1 METMIN
7 TTVNT
12 TKYST
17 GGILNKINEMY
28 FCNAKNNTVA
38 IVKLIQHHKPK
49 TWNEVERLIESH
61 QDGHEHANC
70 SCGAKSKG
78 TIKTF
83 AKRLHDSVIKYEEKT
98 GTSVNKSEEDCY
110 NFMYG
115 LFVVSSLKGAAMEL
129 NAISEL
135 NKAGQLYDIIEKS
148 SEEQDFK
155 MGIDLVLRT
164 IDKEIAGVQVKPSGY
179 KLLSDKGEVVRR
191 NNDKELLFGKPVVYL
206 YYDVKTSEFLNMN
219 EVISELNMISE
230 SYMMNQ
236 R

>member
-1 METMIN
+1 METE
-7 TTVNT
+7 VKY
-12 TKYST
+12 KYST

-28 FCNAKNNTVA
+28 YCNAKNNTVA
-38 IVKLIQHHKPK
+38 IVKLIQHHKPN
-49 TWNEVERLIESH
+49 TWLEVEQLIESH
-61 QDGHEHANC
+61 QDGHSHANC

-83 AKRLHDSVIKYEEKT
+83 AKKLHDSVIKYEEKT

-115 LFVVSSLKGAAMEL
+115 LFVVNSLKGASMEL
-129 NAISEL
+129 NAITEL
-135 NKAGQLYDIIEKS
+135 NKSGVLYDIVHKS

-164 IDKEIAGVQVKPSGY
+164 IDKEIAGIQVKPLGY
-179 KLLSDKGEVVRR
+179 KALSNHGEVVRR
-191 NNDKELLFGKPVVYL
+191 NNDKEMLFGKPVVYL
-206 YYDVKTSEFLNMN
+206 YYDVKTGDFTNME

-230 SYMMNQ
+230 THMMNIGE
-236 R
+236 